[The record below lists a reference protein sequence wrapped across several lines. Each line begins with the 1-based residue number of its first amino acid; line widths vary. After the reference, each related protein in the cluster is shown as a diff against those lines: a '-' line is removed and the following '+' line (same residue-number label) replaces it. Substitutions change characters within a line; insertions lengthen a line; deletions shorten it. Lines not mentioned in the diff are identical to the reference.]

1 MSKEINPGIKDMLK
15 ALENDNDFKT
25 LKQKYESPND
35 FTIMGNKR
43 REEWHSNFV
52 CWLLDPKQNHKLGK
66 FPLEKFLQ
74 LIESKRENLEL
85 NKTDIDDMKFKT
97 EYPVKG
103 RRIDIF
109 GESDSLVLVIENKIK
124 ATESIRGNQA
134 QSDYYYSYCERIY
147 QNKQKCY
154 VLLKAF
160 SNTRVQNENFI
171 SITYQE
177 LFDEVIKPAC
187 EQCQRLKIDDTKRVL
202 EHYALN
208 ISNPFIDNGTLAHIQ
223 KDISNKIYQRH
234 AEIIKIIRN
243 TLKESDINKESAI
256 SSLFRR
262 NKKYINDIILNSLGK
277 PIIKEG
283 SGLKGKDLI
292 NDLIENDYIIPGVT
306 ELVYKYRS
314 ATCILKVAEDCTHY
328 YAGYIM
334 GDYDGS
340 QDVDPLERSFEKPR
354 EAQLAVEKKL
364 GSTSTNGGMSLY
376 DLKLLNSGI
385 EEAEGKKIGEILH
398 CFES

>member
-160 SNTRVQNENFI
+160 SNTRTI
-171 SITYQE
+171 
-177 LFDEVIKPAC
+177 LFGVF
-187 EQCQRLKIDDTKRVL
+187 R
-202 EHYALN
+202 Y
-208 ISNPFIDNGTLAHIQ
+208 
-223 KDISNKIYQRH
+223 
-234 AEIIKIIRN
+234 
-243 TLKESDINKESAI
+243 INKRYYYYDNIEDDY
-256 SSLFRR
+256 
-262 NKKYINDIILNSLGK
+262 K
-277 PIIKEG
+277 
-283 SGLKGKDLI
+283 KDLI
-292 NDLIENDYIIPGVT
+292 MQAV
-306 ELVYKYRS
+306 
-314 ATCILKVAEDCTHY
+314 
-328 YAGYIM
+328 
-334 GDYDGS
+334 
-340 QDVDPLERSFEKPR
+340 SF
-354 EAQLAVEKKL
+354 
-364 GSTSTNGGMSLY
+364 
-376 DLKLLNSGI
+376 
-385 EEAEGKKIGEILH
+385 
-398 CFES
+398 